1 MRLDTSSS
9 TAKRSE
15 DAMSGVYRCAAR
27 AMAL

>member
-1 MRLDTSSS
+1 MWLDASSS

-27 AMAL
+27 AMAV